1 MNSDPKYTLG
11 FIGLA
16 ITVILAVL
24 KLTGILQISWIVVFL
39 PIIVALIIVAM
50 LFAFLLAA
58 LFYDKDDNK
67 DDKS

>member
-16 ITVILAVL
+16 ITAILAVL
-24 KLTGILQISWIVVFL
+24 KLTGVLQISWFVVFL
-39 PIIVALIIVAM
+39 PIIAALVIVLM

-58 LFYDKDDNK
+58 LFYKDDNK